1 MDLLNL
7 LKEKLTPSI
16 IDKLSGFLGETPEDI
31 STAINASLPTMLG
44 GVIQQGTT
52 EAGASKVMDILQEGG
67 HTGDVLDDMPQILES
82 FDKTQL
88 FITIGSNI
96 FSHFFGNTSN
106 LIIDKVAS
114 LSSIRKTSASSLL
127 GLSAP
132 LVLGS
137 IGKIVQK
144 EGLGIS
150 GLMELLKKQRED
162 VEKALPPSIVAHI
175 PLKTTTT
182 QKAETV
188 KIVEQNSQKKE
199 TKKEDSFVSKLFP
212 WLLLAA
218 LALVAAYYLRG
229 CEGMPSLSKTTT
241 KQDTTSVSVMS
252 DSSALLNELE
262 PVKTPE
268 KEIVPKEKETK
279 NSEPKVET
287 TKKVATIK
295 EEVTPIKTEPK
306 KEVTKN
312 VDSNNNQSTTSLIS
326 GSWVN
331 FSSNNFRS
339 GNAELKNSTEIQR
352 LANYLKQHRSA
363 EITISGGSR
372 LSEDRAY
379 AIREKLYEKGID
391 ISRINISSSQH
402 GSNGSVAIR
411 LSK

>member
-52 EAGASKVMDILQEGG
+52 DAGASKVMDILQEGG

-182 QKAETV
+182 QKVETV
-188 KIVEQNSQKKE
+188 KIVEQKSQKKE

-287 TKKVATIK
+287 TKKVETIK

-312 VDSNNNQSTTSLIS
+312 VDSNNNQSSTSLKS
-326 GSWVN
+326 GSWAN

-339 GNAELKNSTEIQR
+339 GNAELKNLTEIQR

>member
-31 STAINASLPTMLG
+31 SAAINASLPTMLG

-52 EAGASKVMDILQEGG
+52 EAGTSKVMDILQEGG

-150 GLMELLKKQRED
+150 GLMELLKEQRED

-175 PLKTTTT
+175 PLKAITP
-182 QKAETV
+182 KNETV
-188 KIVEQNSQKKE
+188 KTEEQKSQKKE
-199 TKKEDSFVSKLFP
+199 TKKEDSFLSKLFP

-229 CEGMPSLSKTTT
+229 CEGVMPASNKVTTQ
-241 KQDTTSVSVMS
+241 QDTTSVSVIS
-252 DSSALLNELE
+252 DSAALLNELE

-268 KEIVPKEKETK
+268 KEVVTEEKETVVK
-279 NSEPKVET
+279 NSEAKVET
-287 TKKVATIK
+287 TR
-295 EEVTPIKTEPK
+295 EEAAPIKTEPK
-306 KEVTKN
+306 KVVTKS
-312 VDSNNNQSTTSLIS
+312 DSPKNTESSTSLKS
-326 GSWVN
+326 GSWMN

-352 LANYLKQHRSA
+352 LANYLKQYRSA

-379 AIREKLYEKGID
+379 AIREKLYEKGIN
-391 ISRINISSSQH
+391 ISRINITSSQH